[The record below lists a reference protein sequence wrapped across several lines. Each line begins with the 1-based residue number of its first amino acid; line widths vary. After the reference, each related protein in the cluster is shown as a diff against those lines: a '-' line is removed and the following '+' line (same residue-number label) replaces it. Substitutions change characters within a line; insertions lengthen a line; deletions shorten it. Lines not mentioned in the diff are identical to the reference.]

1 MSSRPDG
8 TTPTGAPSPLTTHT
22 MNLRKSGSLALSA
35 ALLSS
40 LATGTVLA
48 PSDAEAAI
56 SDAQIENLNPRR
68 SKYGTCPSD
77 SPCYILETRII
88 RAKVADPSESSGDE
102 NYILPIWAIVDGMG
116 VDAHP
121 LATDSDD
128 FFRVNVARKT
138 ISDADRSSNLGSMFW
153 QRETGSWVDLRSRAP
168 EAYQLHQNKDFVI
181 PVSRDRWT
189 SEGLIFSVNM
199 MEHDNSSGRDIDRSY
214 LQAARKVQ
222 AGLLQGA
229 TQARVSIK
237 NPTYYGNAIKA
248 TTEFMKKAAPIAA
261 KAYTT
266 YQTGG
271 AAAAAA
277 GTAASVDLDEI
288 TSMFSNLWKGIAKLD
303 KDDVGQ
309 QVSTYIPFAS
319 LQPGVEK
326 TQVLCGKTDPSAMN
340 TGKFCVEIGVKLT
353 PFSSKR
359 TASAFDR
366 AASNGQSQT
375 ATPSDNGWGTSTNN
389 ENGGGTTNRPNRQ
402 ANGISCENG
411 RNLGRFALRSELTGK
426 FVRGGVT
433 AGGTN
438 TAVGAKADQIG
449 GSNSW
454 ETFDIYDLGNRGG
467 LNGNTYAF
475 RSSLRP
481 DRWLSVASNGSLQLA
496 AGACTTATRSSLFL
510 ANQVGNIL
518 QMQALGNQQWVIQRS
533 NGMLFANA
541 PTAGGNVPKALQF
554 SLQAVGR

>member
-1 MSSRPDG
+1 
-8 TTPTGAPSPLTTHT
+8 
-22 MNLRKSGSLALSA
+22 MNLRKPASLALTA
-35 ALLSS
+35 AILSS
-40 LATGTVLA
+40 LATGTALA
-48 PSDAEAAI
+48 PGSAHASI
-56 SDAQIENLNPRR
+56 SDGQIEKLNPRR

-153 QRETGSWVDLRSRAP
+153 QRETGSWVNLQSRAP
-168 EAYQLHQNKDFVI
+168 EAYKLHQNKDFVI
-181 PVSRDRWT
+181 PISRDRWT

-248 TTEFMKKAAPIAA
+248 TTDFMKKAAPIAA
-261 KAYTT
+261 KAYAT

-271 AAAAAA
+271 AAGAAA
-277 GTAASVDLDEI
+277 GTAASVNLDEI
-288 TSMFSNLWKGIAKLD
+288 TSMFSNLWDGLAKLD

-319 LQPGVEK
+319 LRPGVEQ
-326 TQVLCGKTDPSAMN
+326 TQVLCGKTDPTALN
-340 TGKFCVEIGVKLT
+340 TGKFCVEIGVTLT
-353 PFSSKR
+353 PYADKR

-366 AASNGQSQT
+366 GTNNSGTNNSQ
-375 ATPSDNGWGTSTNN
+375 AQTPNHGDNGWGMGSQ
-389 ENGGGTTNRPNRQ
+389 RPNRQ
-402 ANGISCENG
+402 AEAASCESG
-411 RNLGRFALRSELTGK
+411 RYLGRYALRSELTGQY
-426 FVRGGVT
+426 VRGGIT
-433 AGGTN
+433 AGWSN
-438 TAVGAKADQIG
+438 TAVGAKSDQIG
-449 GSNSW
+449 GSTSW
-454 ETFDIYDLGNRGG
+454 ESFDLYDLGNRSG

-481 DRWLSVASNGSLQLA
+481 DRWLSVAGNGSLQLA
-496 AGACTTATRSSLFL
+496 PGACSTATNNALFWAKRMGTIIQL
-510 ANQVGNIL
+510 
-518 QMQALGNQQWVIQRS
+518 QALANQQWVIQRS
-533 NGMLFANA
+533 NGLLDATA
-541 PTAGGNVPKALQF
+541 PSTAKALQF
-554 SLQAVGR
+554 KLQPVAVQGRGQSLNP

>member
-1 MSSRPDG
+1 
-8 TTPTGAPSPLTTHT
+8 
-22 MNLRKSGSLALSA
+22 MNLRKPASLALSA

-40 LATGTVLA
+40 LGTGTVLT
-48 PSDAEAAI
+48 PNTAEAAI
-56 SDAQIENLNPRR
+56 NDAQVQNLNPRR
-68 SKYGTCPSD
+68 SKYGSCPSD

-88 RAKVADPSESSGDE
+88 RAKVANPSESSGDE

-116 VDAHP
+116 VDPHP
-121 LATDSDD
+121 LATNSDD
-128 FFRVNVARKT
+128 FFRVNIASKT

-153 QRETGSWVDLRSRAP
+153 QRETGSWVDLQSRAP
-168 EAYQLHQNKDFVI
+168 EQYKLHQNKDFVI
-181 PVSRDRWT
+181 PISRDRWS

-199 MEHDNSSGRDIDRSY
+199 MEHDNSTGRDIDRSY

-237 NPTYYGNAIKA
+237 SPTYYGDAMKA
-248 TTEFMKKAAPIAA
+248 TAAFVKKAAPIAA
-261 KAYTT
+261 KAYAT

-271 AAAAAA
+271 AAGAAASTA
-277 GTAASVDLDEI
+277 GSVNLDEI
-288 TSMFSNLWKGIAKLD
+288 TSMFSNLWNGVAKLD

-319 LQPGVEK
+319 LRPGVEK
-326 TQVLCGKTDPSAMN
+326 TQVLCGKTDPTAFN

-353 PFSSKR
+353 PFSNKR
-359 TASAFDR
+359 NPSAFDR
-366 AASNGQSQT
+366 AASRPNQGQSQN
-375 ATPSDNGWGTSTNN
+375 TPNNNGWGSGTSN
-389 ENGGGTTNRPNRQ
+389 NRPSSET
-402 ANGISCENG
+402 AISCEAG
-411 RNLGRFALRSELTGK
+411 RYVGRYALRSELTGQY
-426 FVRGGVT
+426 VRGGVT
-433 AGGTN
+433 TGGTN
-438 TAVGAKADQIG
+438 TAVGAKATQIG

-475 RSSLRP
+475 RSTLRP
-481 DRWLSVASNGSLQLA
+481 GRWLSVADNGSLQLA
-496 AGACTTATRSSLFL
+496 PGSCNTSTRGSLFL
-510 ANQVGNIL
+510 ANQVGKIL
-518 QMQALGNQQWVIQRS
+518 QMQALGNRQWVIQRS
-533 NGMLFANA
+533 NGMLYANA